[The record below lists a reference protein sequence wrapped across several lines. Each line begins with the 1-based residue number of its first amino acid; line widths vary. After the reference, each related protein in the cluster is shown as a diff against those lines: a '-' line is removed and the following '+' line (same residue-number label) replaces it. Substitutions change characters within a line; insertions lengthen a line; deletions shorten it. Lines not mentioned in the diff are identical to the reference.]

1 MIDTVL
7 TSVKAIL
14 SDRLM
19 AALVVVL
26 LLLAASYCVY
36 VGLSLRPSDL
46 QVAVHYTSFGGT
58 SFYRDKWY
66 YLINFIAIGA
76 IIGAAHSALVVKLY
90 VQGRRQMALL
100 FAWLSLLILVIA
112 FFLTHAVLNIA
123 FL

>member
-1 MIDTVL
+1 M
-7 TSVKAIL
+7 
-14 SDRLM
+14 
-19 AALVVVL
+19 LV
-26 LLLAASYCVY
+26 LLAAGYCVY

-66 YLINFIAIGA
+66 YLINFIVIGA
-76 IIGAAHSALVVKLY
+76 LIGIMHTALVIKLY

-100 FAWLSLLILVIA
+100 FAWLSLLIIVIA